1 MPGAFTSKPWVT
13 AEGPKLRGEYHRLS
27 VWELSQRTTRSG
39 GLKQQKYI
47 LIELRS
53 PEVQTWGAGRAVRG
67 SRSLPPSKHWGVSRH
82 TWCPLACKRLTP
94 TSASIITWPSSH
106 GFSHRPLIDIR
117 LMASELSLGNSL
129 AVQWLRLC
137 TPDAGGPSSIR
148 DQETRFHIQPGAVQ
162 KKKKKK
168 RTQPTLIVVTS

>member
-53 PEVQTWGAGRAVRG
+53 PEVQTGA
-67 SRSLPPSKHWGVSRH
+67 
-82 TWCPLACKRLTP
+82 LAGL
-94 TSASIITWPSSH
+94 
-106 GFSHRPLIDIR
+106 
-117 LMASELSLGNSL
+117 
-129 AVQWLRLC
+129 
-137 TPDAGGPSSIR
+137 
-148 DQETRFHIQPGAVQ
+148 
-162 KKKKKK
+162 
-168 RTQPTLIVVTS
+168 